1 MYTIRNLHNFLQYM
15 TPSYRDETI
24 SLIDDL
30 ELFEKK
36 VEVDTIGF
44 EHIRNDLLCGFETA
58 SFEERRKVFEDEMY

>member
-1 MYTIRNLHNFLQYM
+1 MSPQYQA
-15 TPSYRDETI
+15 ETLA
-24 SLIDDL
+24 LIDDL

-44 EHIRNDLLCGFETA
+44 EHIRNDLFCGFETA